1 MLKLLFILFSLG
13 LFCIQSSATDPAILC
28 DEDAISNLNSYK
40 QDLMNEACKFAGQYQ
55 DSILPDKSATPTGQI
70 REGQPASFNYQE
82 FLNSL
87 NSVTNGFNKK
97 DCKPQSAL
105 AAPIPYTTVMIKNTA
120 VGEIPIS
127 VLDESQVH
135 QIFEELSH
143 DPQYTFKSPE
153 EGCWARAQIMAQE
166 LEKKGIRVGK
176 MFVEAD
182 LNVDT
187 KDALNGKNVH
197 WSYHV
202 APVVAVNGKN
212 GIEMRVLDPSLFTE
226 PVSNKVWV
234 DKLLSNT
241 KSKNRAEIYV
251 TDRFVFEPVRDN
263 TLRSLNEDPAHGR
276 WHKAETVL
284 AQQELARLRSDYE
297 DIVEWKKKK

>member
-1 MLKLLFILFSLG
+1 MRKLLFILFCLG
-13 LFCIQSSATDPAILC
+13 LYGSQSSATDPAILC
-28 DEDAISNLNSYK
+28 DEEVISNLNPYK

-55 DSILPDKSATPTGQI
+55 ESILPDKSATPTGQV
-70 REGQPASFNYQE
+70 REGQPASYNYQE

-87 NSVTNGFNKK
+87 NKVTNGFNKK

-105 AAPIPYTTVMIKNTA
+105 TAPIPYPTVIIKNTA
-120 VGEIPIS
+120 VGEIPVS
-127 VLDESQVH
+127 VLEEN
-135 QIFEELSH
+135 QIQQLFKELSQ
-143 DPQYTFKSPE
+143 DPQYSFKSPE

-166 LEKKGIRVGK
+166 LEKKGLRVGK

-187 KDALNGKNVH
+187 KEALNGKNVH

-234 DKLLSNT
+234 DKLLLHT
-241 KSKNRAEIYV
+241 KAKNRAEIYV

-263 TLRSLNEDPAHGR
+263 TLSSLNDDPAHGR

-297 DIVEWKKKK
+297 DHVEWKQKK